1 MSSPQIS
8 EGPVLLTLGRSGGCG
23 VLVVEAHNAVLVKNR
38 VSDRKPSS

>member
-8 EGPVLLTLGRSGGCG
+8 EGPVLLTLSRSGGCG
-23 VLVVEAHNAVLVKNR
+23 VVVEAHNAVLVKNR